1 MVSSRKKIHLVDT
14 PQPTNLTTTEWCD
27 RVAVINTGLIYLKK
41 GATAMT
47 EEEVIKKVLIVNLMP
62 DLTWKFILKKGD
74 KATTLKEVK

>member
-1 MVSSRKKIHLVDT
+1 MESSRKKYHLVDT
-14 PQPTNLTTTEWCD
+14 PQPTNLTTAEWCD

-47 EEEVIKKVLIVNLMP
+47 EEEVIKKVIIVNLMP

>member
-41 GATAMT
+41 GAKVMT
-47 EEEVIKKVLIVNLMP
+47 EEEVIKKVIIVNLMP